1 MGYEEVSKA
10 YRVYD
15 IEADQVMISRDVTF
29 DESTFVFLQTLPQEI
44 VDDTAL
50 EFDSINISDEH
61 CTTQFKQTG
70 KRNTVQAIK
79 NKTVYKQFLLVME
92 PGQKKQVQ
100 RMTLSHTTQN
110 DD

>member
-15 IEADQVMISRDVTF
+15 IEADQVMISHDVTF

-61 CTTQFKQTG
+61 CHAIQANWKTQTPFKQPRTRPSTKNSYSSWSRVRRSKCTG
-70 KRNTVQAIK
+70 
-79 NKTVYKQFLLVME
+79 
-92 PGQKKQVQ
+92 
-100 RMTLSHTTQN
+100 
-110 DD
+110 